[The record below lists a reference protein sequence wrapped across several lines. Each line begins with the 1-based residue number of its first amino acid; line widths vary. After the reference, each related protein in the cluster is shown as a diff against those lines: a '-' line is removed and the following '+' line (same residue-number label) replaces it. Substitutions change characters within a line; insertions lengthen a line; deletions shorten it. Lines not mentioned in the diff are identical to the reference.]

1 MGGPC
6 TGRSLLTGGESIR
19 DRCPVP
25 IPDLAKRAALF
36 PESDLPAPPPG
47 HPNRRVSVA
56 GVFVRLP
63 AGLPIALVS
72 PDGLADAGVDRA
84 VGEVRRFLRDEFES
98 ADDGSATFVAL
109 LEGEIVALAI
119 ALFGRS
125 AVYLGGGATRPD
137 RRGLGAYRAL
147 VRARWDAAVERGT
160 PILTVGAG
168 AMSRPILERLGF
180 SIVGWVDCLLD
191 ELG

>member
-1 MGGPC
+1 
-6 TGRSLLTGGESIR
+6 
-19 DRCPVP
+19 
-25 IPDLAKRAALF
+25 LAKRAALF